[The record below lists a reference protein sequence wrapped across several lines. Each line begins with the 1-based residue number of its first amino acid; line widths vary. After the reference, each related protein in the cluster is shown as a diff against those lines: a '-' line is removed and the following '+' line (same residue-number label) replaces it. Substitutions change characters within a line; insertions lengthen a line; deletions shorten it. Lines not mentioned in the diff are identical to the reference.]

1 MKLSVERNDLFKAM
15 GRAQSIVE
23 RRTTIPIL
31 SNVLI
36 EAKES
41 AISLRATDLDI
52 ELTDKVT
59 AVVEKG
65 GSITV
70 GAHTF
75 YEILRKLP
83 EGSRVLLD
91 IDPLNEKINISAGR
105 SRFSLTT
112 ISVDDFP
119 VMASSEYDFTFSLDV
134 RSLKRLFD
142 KVKFAMSMEE
152 TRFYLNGVY
161 FHEFVEDEK
170 KYIRTVATDG
180 HRLAKIDSDMPEQA
194 AGIPG
199 VIVPRK
205 TVSELRMIYETSED
219 IVTVSI
225 SEAKIRFSTPTLS
238 LTSKVVDGTFP
249 DYDRVIPKNNSKK
262 LVIDATEF
270 SQAVDRVATVSSE
283 RARAVKL
290 SLSLDKL
297 ILSVNAPET
306 GLATEEIPI
315 ELVATLSTL
324 AKCLSVCPPTL
335 KLTRSPVVT
344 IPGHVNPGE
353 VTVTPPEILPLVL
366 IQEIVG
372 AAEID
377 AIPITLAVEVTRSAV
392 KVLIP
397 VPAPLVV
404 LP

>member
-1 MKLSVERNDLFKAM
+1 MKISVERNDLFKAM

-36 EAKES
+36 EAKENF
-41 AISLRATDLDI
+41 ISLRATDLDI

-59 AVVEKG
+59 AIVEKP
-65 GSITV
+65 GSVTV

-83 EGSRVLLD
+83 DGSRVLIDL
-91 IDPLNEKINISAGR
+91 DPLNEKINIAAGR

-112 ISVDDFP
+112 IAVDDFP
-119 VMASSEYDFTFSLDV
+119 IMASSEYDFTFSINAN
-134 RSLKRLFD
+134 SLKRLFD

-161 FHEFVEDEK
+161 LHEFVENEK
-170 KYIRTVATDG
+170 SYIRTVATDG
-180 HRLAKIDSDMPEQA
+180 HRLAKIDSDLPDGA
-194 AGIPG
+194 SGIPG

-225 SEAKIRFSTPTLS
+225 SETKIRFSTPKLI

-262 LVIDATEF
+262 LIIDASEF
-270 SQAVDRVATVSSE
+270 SQSVDRVATVSSE

-290 SLSLDKL
+290 SLSSDKL

-315 ELVATLSTL
+315 SYSGEEIEIGFN
-324 AKCLSVCPPTL
+324 AKYL
-335 KLTRSPVVT
+335 
-344 IPGHVNPGE
+344 
-353 VTVTPPEILPLVL
+353 
-366 IQEIVG
+366 QEIAGQVEKGEAVFLFNEVG
-372 AAEID
+372 DPALMKDSSDE
-377 AIPITLAVEVTRSAV
+377 TAVF
-392 KVLIP
+392 
-397 VPAPLVV
+397 VV
-404 LP
+404 MPMRV